1 MVRQPDRPVPHS
13 SPSSVPAE
21 GDFRTLV
28 EGAPIGIYRT
38 TPEGRIS
45 YANPALLAM
54 LGMADFADL
63 AGRSLETEVALPD
76 QSRSR
81 FRVALERDG
90 LVTGW
95 ESAWPRRDGSIIWV
109 RENARVVRLEDGRI
123 RHIEGTIEDIT
134 AQREVEAALQ
144 RSSEDMAAL
153 VDASPVAIVRTDAQG
168 VVTLWNRAAE
178 RIFGWTGDEVLGSPW
193 PFISIEGEDEFRSA
207 WQALLAGGAAP
218 PFETRRP
225 RKDGSLAEVA
235 VSAAAIRDADD
246 TVVALIALILD
257 IGERRR
263 VERLYLEAQ
272 KLEALG
278 RLAGGVAH
286 DFNNLLQTILSQ
298 IEMIRGHLGDPFL
311 ANSALQTLA
320 AVAQRGAELSRQ
332 LLLFARREEPQTEVL
347 DLADLLRARIAV
359 LRRIVPENV
368 SIVTELGDERLPVA
382 AEAAALDQ
390 AVVNLVLNAAA
401 AMPNGGII
409 CITSGCRNDTTIF
422 LEVEDAGPGLS
433 PEERDRI
440 FEPFL
445 HGAEEG
451 SASLSLTL
459 VRGIVISHGG
469 TVEVSSAPGGGS
481 RFTVLLPRSDQVS
494 CPATDK
500 PAGYAPLATLPEG
513 ANLRILL
520 VEDEAGARQG
530 LDEVLTMLGY
540 RVTAVG
546 SGEEALAAVQ
556 FEHPDVLLT
565 DLLLPGIDGVT
576 LAETLRRDDAELPI
590 VVMSGYTVPRFEQ
603 GALADVRCLAK
614 PFDMETVVA
623 VITQALRGRSHATA
637 PATPDFNRP

>member
-1 MVRQPDRPVPHS
+1 MVRQPDRSVPH
-13 SPSSVPAE
+13 PTPPPAPAE
-21 GDFRTLV
+21 VDFCTLV
-28 EGAPIGIYRT
+28 EHAPIGIYRT
-38 TPEGRIS
+38 TPDGRIS

-54 LGMADFADL
+54 LGLAGVADL

-76 QSRSR
+76 QSRGR
-81 FRVALERDG
+81 FRAALERDG
-90 LVTGW
+90 LVSGW
-95 ESAWPRRDGSIIWV
+95 ESAWPRRDGSVIWV
-109 RENARVVRLEDGRI
+109 RESARVVRSKDGRI
-123 RHIEGTIEDIT
+123 QHVEGTIEDIT
-134 AQREVEAALQ
+134 GRREVETALR

-178 RIFGWTGDEVLGSPW
+178 RIFGWTEDEVLGSPW
-193 PFISIEGEDEFRSA
+193 PFIGIEGEDEFRSA

-225 RKDGSLAEVA
+225 RKDGSLTEVA
-235 VSAAAIRDADD
+235 VSAAAIRDGDGN
-246 TVVALIALILD
+246 VVALIALILD

-298 IEMIRGHLGDPFL
+298 IEMIRSHLGDPFL

-332 LLLFARREEPQTEVL
+332 LLLFARRDTPQTEVL

-390 AVVNLVLNAAA
+390 AIVNLVLNAAA
-401 AMPNGGII
+401 ALPDGGII
-409 CITSGCRNDTTIF
+409 CITSGRRDDTTIF
-422 LEVEDAGPGLS
+422 FEVEDSGPGLS
-433 PEERDRI
+433 PYERDQI

-451 SASLSLTL
+451 NAGLSLAL
-459 VRGIVISHGG
+459 VHGIVISHGG
-469 TVEVSSAPGGGS
+469 NIEVSSAPGGGS
-481 RFTVLLPRSDQVS
+481 RFRVVLPWSDQAF
-494 CPATDK
+494 CPATEK
-500 PAGYAPLATLPEG
+500 AAEYAPLAALPEG
-513 ANLRILL
+513 ANSRILL

-530 LDEVLTMLGY
+530 LDQVLTMLGY

-556 FEHPDVLLT
+556 SEHPDLLLT

-576 LAETLRRDDAELPI
+576 LAETLRRDDPELPI
-590 VVMSGYTVPRFEQ
+590 VVMSGYSVPRFEQ

-623 VITQALRGRSHATA
+623 VITQALQGRSHATA
-637 PATPDFNRP
+637 PATPNSDHP